1 MNYINGSEY
10 RRKFSRITNNSKV
23 NDVLRTQSSG
33 IMNYVKKTD
42 TECLV
47 IVDGDTGAIIFR
59 KIGARN
65 QVGVDLSDEEIEY
78 IRNYQGK
85 KISIHNHPT
94 NLLPTGS
101 DYASMGYRGYDT
113 GILLTHDGRVF
124 MYGIG
129 TEVFRS
135 AEYDTKLDEL
145 AKSMY
150 NVMDDKLFEEIEK
163 NFIERFRREKGI
175 SCVEL

>member
-1 MNYINGSEY
+1 
-10 RRKFSRITNNSKV
+10 
-23 NDVLRTQSSG
+23 
-33 IMNYVKKTD
+33 
-42 TECLV
+42 
-47 IVDGDTGAIIFR
+47 
-59 KIGARN
+59 
-65 QVGVDLSDEEIEY
+65 
-78 IRNYQGK
+78 
-85 KISIHNHPT
+85 
-94 NLLPTGS
+94 
-101 DYASMGYRGYDT
+101 MGYRGYDT

-135 AEYDTKLDEL
+135 GEYDTKLDEL

-163 NFIERFRREKGI
+163 NVIERFRREKGI